1 MRRIQRAALPK
12 TVQSYLSKRQSAAND
27 RLKNGNLN
35 IEGDWKAARQTKSVK
50 AVVNTLQ
57 AMMGPRQR
65 CMYCLDSHGSDI
77 EHFRPKAAYPKH
89 MYQWPNMLLC
99 CTECGRFKGNRFPLS
114 GKQALLID
122 PTREDPWKH
131 LDFDPV
137 TGNICARFDLPLND
151 WSAKGIA
158 TVEVLQLDQ
167 REALS
172 AGYLK
177 TLRHLSDIV
186 KRVLIS
192 GNTDSVQL
200 ISELQNADEH
210 GLLAWC
216 FSDRG
221 QTLSPFNDLHQQCP
235 AVWRESH
242 LAIKRTSGPA

>member
-12 TVQSYLSKRQSAAND
+12 TAATQLNKRQLAVD
-27 RLKNGNLN
+27 RKLRQGKLN
-35 IEGDWKAARQTKSVK
+35 IESDWKSARQTKALK
-50 AVVNTLQ
+50 TAVITLQ

-77 EHFRPKAAYPKH
+77 EHFRPKTPYPKR
-89 MYQWPNMLLC
+89 MYQWTNLLLC
-99 CTECGRFKGNRFPLS
+99 CTECGRFKGNQFPMS

-122 PTREDPWKH
+122 PTREDPWNH

-137 TGNICARFDLPLND
+137 TGNISARFDLQLDD
-151 WSAKGIA
+151 WSTKGTT
-158 TVEVLQLDQ
+158 TVDVLQLDR

-186 KRVLIS
+186 KQALLGGAIAAPALM
-192 GNTDSVQL
+192 T
-200 ISELQNADEH
+200 ELKNADDH

-216 FSDRG
+216 LSDRG
-221 QTLSPFNDLHQQCP
+221 QTVHPFNDLQHQHP
-235 AVWRESH
+235 AVWRQCRK
-242 LAIKRTSGPA
+242 AV